1 MPRTIPNADR
11 QATVT
16 ESRPPESSADPTP
29 GDRPHPTGPADEQ
42 PSRDSRAPVPEAAEG
57 RRERSAARRR
67 SRPAWLDAST
77 VIGSLIGLIGL
88 LIIFGINSMN
98 NRFEDLNNRFN
109 DMSHHIHMRFDA
121 QDAVNEAR
129 FAVIDERF
137 DAQDAVIK
145 ARFAAVDE
153 RFDAIDERF
162 VAIDARFDAI
172 EARLD
177 VVESEIKGLR
187 QDVNDINLRLDLLI
201 GVLEAAEVIPEDVVP
216 KSSTEA
222 LAAVGG
228 S

>member
-11 QATVT
+11 QATMT
-16 ESRPPESSADPTP
+16 ESRLPESSADPTP

-42 PSRDSRAPVPEAAEG
+42 PSRDSRAPVAEAAEG

-88 LIIFGINSMN
+88 LIVLTVSYGINSMN
-98 NRFEDLNNRFN
+98 NRFEDLNNRFD
-109 DMSHHIHMRFDA
+109 DMRAYIDA
-121 QDAVNEAR
+121 
-129 FAVIDERF
+129 RF
-137 DAQDAVIK
+137 DAQDAVID

-153 RFDAIDERF
+153 RFAA
-162 VAIDARFDAI
+162 VDARFDAIEARLDAI

>member
-11 QATVT
+11 QATMT
-16 ESRPPESSADPTP
+16 ESRPPKSSADPTP
-29 GDRPHPTGPADEQ
+29 GDRFHPSGPADEQ
-42 PSRDSRAPVPEAAEG
+42 PSRDSRAPVAEAAGG

-88 LIIFGINSMN
+88 LIVLTVSYGINSMN
-98 NRFEDLNNRFN
+98 NRFEDLNNRFD
-109 DMSHHIHMRFDA
+109 DMRAYIDA
-121 QDAVNEAR
+121 
-129 FAVIDERF
+129 RF
-137 DAQDAVIK
+137 DAQDAVI
-145 ARFAAVDE
+145 DE
-153 RFDAIDERF
+153 RFAAIDERF
-162 VAIDARFDAI
+162 AAVDARFDAI

-187 QDVNDINLRLDLLI
+187 QDVNDINYRLDLLI
-201 GVLEAAEVIPEDVVP
+201 GVLQINQAIPDDVVP

>member
-11 QATVT
+11 QATMT

-29 GDRPHPTGPADEQ
+29 GDRPHPPGPADEQ
-42 PSRDSRAPVPEAAEG
+42 PSRDSRTPVPEAAEG
-57 RRERSAARRR
+57 RRERSAVGRR

-98 NRFEDLNNRFN
+98 NRFEDLNNRFD
-109 DMSHHIHMRFDA
+109 DMRAYIDA
-121 QDAVNEAR
+121 
-129 FAVIDERF
+129 RF
-137 DAQDAVIK
+137 DAQDAVI
-145 ARFAAVDE
+145 DE
-153 RFDAIDERF
+153 RFAAIDERF
-162 VAIDARFDAI
+162 AAVDARFDAI

-187 QDVNDINLRLDLLI
+187 QDVNDINYRLDLLI
-201 GVLEAAEVIPEDVVP
+201 ALLEAAEVIPDDVVP

>member
-11 QATVT
+11 QATMT

-29 GDRPHPTGPADEQ
+29 GGRPHPPGPADEQ
-42 PSRDSRAPVPEAAEG
+42 PSHDSRTPIPEDAEG

-88 LIIFGINSMN
+88 LVVLIVSYGINSMN
-98 NRFEDLNNRFN
+98 NRFEDLNNRFD
-109 DMSHHIHMRFDA
+109 DMRAYIDA
-121 QDAVNEAR
+121 
-129 FAVIDERF
+129 RF
-137 DAQDAVIK
+137 DAQDAVIDE
-145 ARFAAVDE
+145 RFAAVDE
-153 RFDAIDERF
+153 RFAA
-162 VAIDARFDAI
+162 VDARFDAIEARLDAI